1 MCCKAP
7 QNESKPPAAKLV
19 EKFEARFRVQ
29 RVGLRV
35 QGLGHRVQGL
45 S

>member
-1 MCCKAP
+1 MCSKAP

-19 EKFEARFRVQ
+19 EKFETRFRVQ
-29 RVGLRV
+29 RVVLRVQSLGLRV
-35 QGLGHRVQGL
+35 QGL